1 MRTRHWGRFYALA
14 ILQIFM
20 QCGISGSAGAQE
32 PDLAQVHLLL
42 KKLEARVAT
51 LEDQNIRL
59 KHEADEAR
67 AQATALRASRPAV
80 PTPQTSKGSKP
91 TPALEAYAMAT
102 KAVSVTPRA
111 ATPIA
116 SDSWSGPYWGISI
129 GGASTRS
136 QVTSQETYRARF
148 PTNSAPFDLNQIV
161 SNANATA
168 NRNPGATFDLF
179 AGANMRFGQYVLGGV
194 QLEGSLAELDFN
206 SEGTRALN
214 YFNSI
219 GPTGQTAVGPFR
231 PHVHSR
237 WMISALARAG
247 TFIDPS
253 TLLYAIAGVT
263 LAQFEYQ
270 NLTDNLFFQPGERFF
285 SNGANVGGGIEH
297 KINSHWSIR
306 AEYRYTKF
314 RDVEVSNNFSWSSSS
329 GGAVSATQTNAI
341 QTHFENQMHVGR
353 LGFSYQPTGD
363 W

>member
-1 MRTRHWGRFYALA
+1 
-14 ILQIFM
+14 
-20 QCGISGSAGAQE
+20 
-32 PDLAQVHLLL
+32 
-42 KKLEARVAT
+42 
-51 LEDQNIRL
+51 
-59 KHEADEAR
+59 
-67 AQATALRASRPAV
+67 
-80 PTPQTSKGSKP
+80 
-91 TPALEAYAMAT
+91 
-102 KAVSVTPRA
+102 
-111 ATPIA
+111 
-116 SDSWSGPYWGISI
+116 
-129 GGASTRS
+129 
-136 QVTSQETYRARF
+136 
-148 PTNSAPFDLNQIV
+148 
-161 SNANATA
+161 
-168 NRNPGATFDLF
+168 
-179 AGANMRFGQYVLGGV
+179 MRFGQYVLGGV